1 MYNFAFYFCSDCS
14 KAPVKVIT
22 YYKWVS
28 CLLIIYFKT
37 VCVLFLLFVY
47 VYNRLDYVP
56 SFKYILFVF
65 MKIFQIMI
73 SFANFIEFVYNILA
87 YFILIV
93 YGCFCFITSSSD
105 EFSIEDIL
113 FLTDVIIPFV
123 NHGFSINFCFF
134 LDSFSIGAYVS
145 RSVSII
151 WKNRSNELST
161 FSSSSLS
168 AVCQLMFWRSRRNTL
183 GSNRLKLRQ

>member
-1 MYNFAFYFCSDCS
+1 
-14 KAPVKVIT
+14 
-22 YYKWVS
+22 
-28 CLLIIYFKT
+28 
-37 VCVLFLLFVY
+37 
-47 VYNRLDYVP
+47 
-56 SFKYILFVF
+56 
-65 MKIFQIMI
+65 MKIFLIMI
-73 SFANFIEFVYNILA
+73 SFANFSEFVYNILVC
-87 YFILIV
+87 FKLIV
-93 YGCFCFITSSSD
+93 YDCFFFITSSSD

-168 AVCQLMFWRSRRNTL
+168 AVCQLMFWRSCRNTL